1 MTNRQNAMRW
11 VVRLGALSVLA
22 ACGGDDAKPATDASV
37 KHDAGARMDGED
49 AGMELDAGPPPPM
62 AATRVC
68 SSDGFCWEAPLP
80 QGETLHAAW
89 SAAADDVWMVG
100 EHGVLLH
107 YDGASF
113 RNVGAGTQEPLL
125 AVHGSAADDVWAVG
139 GGGVVLHYDGD
150 SWTSTDVSNLID
162 ASAGAMTGALYG
174 VFAAAPDSVWAVGFS
189 GVQSVILH
197 FDGHAWTNQASSLM
211 SDQTLRAVYGLSG
224 QRVWAVGD
232 KGTILSFDGA
242 QWTLDKSSTQ
252 AALYAVHALVDHDV
266 WAVGANVALRWNGMA
281 WSNVSTGLSGTL
293 QGVRVDI
300 AAPPPSDAGMTT
312 MPMMP
317 ADAGAPQPPKGP
329 WSVWAFSASGQVFR
343 YNGTLWAELPSG
355 TMRAHAGAARLA
367 PGVMLAVGEAGQI
380 IRFDGDSRQNLSQ
393 GARGNHLS
401 VWNDGRSVWAVGDDI
416 ERRDDRGWQ
425 VMQRPSERSLYG
437 VWGDEHGLWAVGTA
451 GSVAR
456 SENGG
461 WKDVNVS
468 AAGEAFLHAVTG
480 AGSSVWIV
488 GEGGL
493 TLVSAAGS
501 FIKVTAPVKSNL
513 LDVWGADESN
523 VWAVGEGGSVLR
535 WDGMSWLKVP
545 TGAMG
550 GVVQNLRAVWG
561 TGKDDLWV
569 VGAESTIL
577 HWNGQRF
584 ESQSPG
590 AKYTLNDVWGRAHDD
605 VYAVGSG
612 GVALH
617 YDGQAWKTLETGT
630 TSSLQSIIGDAN
642 GHVIAAGLEGTILVR

>member
-1 MTNRQNAMRW
+1 MRLAA
-11 VVRLGALSVLA
+11 RLGLLSVLA
-22 ACGGDDAKPATDASV
+22 ACGGDAAKPSVDAGRM
-37 KHDAGARMDGED
+37 HDAGPRKDDDD
-49 AGMELDAGPPPPM
+49 AGMKSDAAVDASTPPPP
-62 AATRVC
+62 APRVC

-89 SAAADDVWMVG
+89 AAAEDDVWMVG

-107 YDGASF
+107 YDGTNF
-113 RNVGAGTQEPLL
+113 RNVDAGTQAALL

-139 GGGVVLHYDGD
+139 SGGVVLHYDGAN
-150 SWTSTDVSNLID
+150 WNSTDVSSLID
-162 ASAGAMTGALYG
+162 ASAGSMTGALYG
-174 VFAAAPDSVWAVGFS
+174 VFAAAHDSVWAVGFS
-189 GVQSVILH
+189 GVKSVILH
-197 FDGHAWTNQASSLM
+197 FDGQSWTNQALSLT
-211 SDQTLRAVYGLSG
+211 SDQILRSVFGVSG
-224 QRVWAVGD
+224 QKVWAVGD
-232 KGTILSFDGA
+232 KGTILSFDGT
-242 QWTLDKSSTQ
+242 QWTVDKSPTQ
-252 AALYAVHALVDHDV
+252 AALYSVHALVDHDV

-281 WSNVSTGLSGTL
+281 WSNVSTGLTGTL

-300 AAPPPSDAGMTT
+300 AAPPPSDAGTMMMTPT
-312 MPMMP
+312 MMP

-355 TMRAHAGAARLA
+355 TMTAHDGVARLA
-367 PGVMLAVGEAGQI
+367 SGVMLAVGDAGQI
-380 IRFDGDSRQNLSQ
+380 IRFDGDSRQDLSR
-393 GARGNHLS
+393 GTHGNHLS
-401 VWNDGRSVWAVGDDI
+401 LWNDGQNVWAVGDDI
-416 ERRDDRGWQ
+416 ERRDDHGWQ
-425 VMQRPSERSLYG
+425 SVPRPSERSLYG
-437 VWGDEHGLWAVGTA
+437 VWGDAQGLWAVGTA

-456 SENGG
+456 YQANA
-461 WKDVNVS
+461 WKDVSVS
-468 AAGEAFLHAVTG
+468 AAGEAWLHAVAG
-480 AGSSVWIV
+480 AGDSVWIV

-493 TLVSAAGS
+493 TMVSAAGS

-513 LDVWGADESN
+513 LDVWGADETN
-523 VWAVGEGGSVLR
+523 FWAVGEGGTVLR

-577 HWNGQRF
+577 HWNGSRF
-584 ESQSPG
+584 ETQSLG

-605 VYAVGSG
+605 VFAVGTG

-617 YDGQAWKTLETGT
+617 YDGQAWTTLATGT
-630 TSSLQSIIGDAN
+630 TSSLESVMGDAH
-642 GHVIAAGLEGTILVR
+642 GHVFAAGLDGTILVR